1 MANSSQIIA
10 LIKSHLEG
18 DDSRFRLIATQ
29 LAAAE
34 AKSGHAV
41 LSRTISSLLK
51 ENSGSYVR
59 HFAPLN
65 NDLSEFVL
73 QSADSFRLSNLIVSD
88 IIRGRIERILKEYKQ
103 RELLYKNGLHNRS
116 KILLT
121 GPSGTGKTMT
131 ASILA
136 NELQLP
142 LYIVRLEKVIT
153 KYMGESSLKL
163 GKVFELISQVRGVY
177 LFDEFDAIGSQR
189 RNENEVG
196 EMRRILNTFLQMLE
210 RENSESIIIAAT
222 NNPEVL
228 DVALRR
234 RFDDVIGYDLPD
246 DARRLRDALDDP
258 EGIGEIL
265 QIKIT
270 PELTDGNSVEFNP
283 FNLGN
288 QILFGAVG
296 RADVVDFPAVIHEP
310 WYERQIWRDVAGSAA
325 AGQDNLF
332 HYAVKP
338 SMTRKN
344 CSRQHYSMAY
354 RKSF

>member
-246 DARRLRDALDDP
+246 DAQIRRLLKARINGFMNQSIDTDKVLSLLRGRSHAEICLICADAVKDAILEDKPLTQKMLESAISQRSSSDDALN
-258 EGIGEIL
+258 G
-265 QIKIT
+265 
-270 PELTDGNSVEFNP
+270 
-283 FNLGN
+283 
-288 QILFGAVG
+288 
-296 RADVVDFPAVIHEP
+296 
-310 WYERQIWRDVAGSAA
+310 
-325 AGQDNLF
+325 
-332 HYAVKP
+332 
-338 SMTRKN
+338 
-344 CSRQHYSMAY
+344 
-354 RKSF
+354 

>member
-10 LIKSHLEG
+10 LIKSHIEG

-34 AKSGHAV
+34 AKSGHIV

-51 ENSGSYVR
+51 DEGGSTIR
-59 HFAPLN
+59 QFTPLN
-65 NDLSEFVL
+65 SDLSEFVL
-73 QSADSFRLSNLIVSD
+73 QSTNSFRLNNLIVSD
-88 IIRGRIERILKEYKQ
+88 AIRGRIERILKEYRQ

-142 LYIVRLEKVIT
+142 LYIVRLEKVLT

-163 GKVFELISQVRGVY
+163 GKVFDLISQVRGVY

-189 RNENEVG
+189 RNDNEVG

-210 RENSESIIIAAT
+210 RVNSESIIIAAT

-228 DVALRR
+228 DVALHR
-234 RFDDVIGYDLPD
+234 RFDDVVGYELPD
-246 DARRLRDALDDP
+246 DVQIRKLVKARINGFMNLSIDTDKVLSLLRGRSHA
-258 EGIGEIL
+258 EICL
-265 QIKIT
+265 IC
-270 PELTDGNSVEFNP
+270 
-283 FNLGN
+283 
-288 QILFGAVG
+288 
-296 RADVVDFPAVIHEP
+296 AD
-310 WYERQIWRDVAGSAA
+310 
-325 AGQDNLF
+325 
-332 HYAVKP
+332 AVKDAILEDKPLTQKMLESAIMQRP
-338 SMTRKN
+338 SQDAALN
-344 CSRQHYSMAY
+344 G
-354 RKSF
+354 

>member
-10 LIKSHLEG
+10 LIKSHIEG

-51 ENSGSYVR
+51 DDGGSSIR
-59 HFAPLN
+59 HFTPLN
-65 NDLSEFVL
+65 SDLSEFVL
-73 QSADSFRLSNLIVSD
+73 QSSDSFRLNNLIVSGA
-88 IIRGRIERILKEYKQ
+88 IRGRIERILKEYRQ

-210 RENSESIIIAAT
+210 RENSESIITAAT

-228 DVALRR
+228 DAALQR
-234 RFDDVIGYDLPD
+234 RFDDVIGYELPD
-246 DARRLRDALDDP
+246 DVQIRKLVKARINGFMNQSIDTKGTGGQVTVSRSLRV
-258 EGIGEIL
+258 
-265 QIKIT
+265 Q
-270 PELTDGNSVEFNP
+270 
-283 FNLGN
+283 
-288 QILFGAVG
+288 VG
-296 RADVVDFPAVIHEP
+296 MPK
-310 WYERQIWRDVAGSAA
+310 AA
-325 AGQDNLF
+325 
-332 HYAVKP
+332 
-338 SMTRKN
+338 
-344 CSRQHYSMAY
+344 
-354 RKSF
+354 

>member
-10 LIKSHLEG
+10 LIKSHIEG
-18 DDSRFRLIATQ
+18 DDSRFRLIAMQ

-34 AKSGHAV
+34 AKSGHAL

-51 ENSGSYVR
+51 DNEENTHR
-59 HFAPLN
+59 FLTPLN
-65 NDLSEFVL
+65 SDLSEFVL
-73 QSADSFRLSNLIVSD
+73 ESSDSFRLNNLIVSETVK
-88 IIRGRIERILKEYKQ
+88 GRIERILKEYLQ
-103 RELLYKNGLHNRS
+103 RDVLYKNGLHNRS

-163 GKVFELISQVRGVY
+163 GKVFELISKVRGVY

-196 EMRRILNTFLQMLE
+196 EMRRILNTFLQLLE
-210 RENSESIIIAAT
+210 RENSESLIIAAT
-222 NNPEVL
+222 NNPDVL

-234 RFDDVIGYDLPD
+234 RFDDVIGYGLPD
-246 DARRLRDALDDP
+246 DSQIRRLVVARINGFMNKSIDTEKALSLLR
-258 EGIGEIL
+258 GRSHAEICL
-265 QIKIT
+265 IC
-270 PELTDGNSVEFNP
+270 
-283 FNLGN
+283 
-288 QILFGAVG
+288 
-296 RADVVDFPAVIHEP
+296 AD
-310 WYERQIWRDVAGSAA
+310 
-325 AGQDNLF
+325 
-332 HYAVKP
+332 AVKEAILSDKPLTQEMLEEAIKQRP
-338 SMTRKN
+338 SSIDNTLVN
-344 CSRQHYSMAY
+344 G
-354 RKSF
+354 

>member
-51 ENSGSYVR
+51 DDAGISIR

-65 NDLSEFVL
+65 SDLSEFVL
-73 QSADSFRLSNLIVSD
+73 QSTNSFRLNNLIVSD
-88 IIRGRIERILKEYKQ
+88 SIRGRIERILKEYRQ

-210 RENSESIIIAAT
+210 RENSESLIIAAT

-228 DVALRR
+228 DIALRR
-234 RFDDVIGYDLPD
+234 RFDDVIGYELPD
-246 DARRLRDALDDP
+246 EVQIRKLVTVRINGFMNQNIDTEKVLALLRGRSHA
-258 EGIGEIL
+258 EICL
-265 QIKIT
+265 IC
-270 PELTDGNSVEFNP
+270 
-283 FNLGN
+283 
-288 QILFGAVG
+288 
-296 RADVVDFPAVIHEP
+296 AD
-310 WYERQIWRDVAGSAA
+310 
-325 AGQDNLF
+325 
-332 HYAVKP
+332 AVKDAILEDKP
-338 SMTRKN
+338 LTQKMLENAISQRTTPDFALN
-344 CSRQHYSMAY
+344 G
-354 RKSF
+354 

>member
-51 ENSGSYVR
+51 DDAGISIR

-65 NDLSEFVL
+65 SDLSEFVL
-73 QSADSFRLSNLIVSD
+73 QSTNSFRLNNLIVSD
-88 IIRGRIERILKEYKQ
+88 SIRGRIERILKEYRQ

-210 RENSESIIIAAT
+210 RENSESLIIAAT

-228 DVALRR
+228 DIALRR
-234 RFDDVIGYDLPD
+234 RFDDVIGYELPD
-246 DARRLRDALDDP
+246 EVQIRKLVTARINGFMNQNIDTEKVLALLRGRSHA
-258 EGIGEIL
+258 EICL
-265 QIKIT
+265 IC
-270 PELTDGNSVEFNP
+270 
-283 FNLGN
+283 
-288 QILFGAVG
+288 
-296 RADVVDFPAVIHEP
+296 AD
-310 WYERQIWRDVAGSAA
+310 
-325 AGQDNLF
+325 
-332 HYAVKP
+332 AVKDAILEDKP
-338 SMTRKN
+338 LTQKMLENAISQRTTPDFALN
-344 CSRQHYSMAY
+344 G
-354 RKSF
+354 

>member
-246 DARRLRDALDDP
+246 DAQIRRLLKARINGFMNQSIDTDKVLSLLRGRSHAEICLICADAVKDAILEDKPLTQKMLERAISQRSSSDDALN
-258 EGIGEIL
+258 G
-265 QIKIT
+265 
-270 PELTDGNSVEFNP
+270 
-283 FNLGN
+283 
-288 QILFGAVG
+288 
-296 RADVVDFPAVIHEP
+296 
-310 WYERQIWRDVAGSAA
+310 
-325 AGQDNLF
+325 
-332 HYAVKP
+332 
-338 SMTRKN
+338 
-344 CSRQHYSMAY
+344 
-354 RKSF
+354 

>member
-10 LIKSHLEG
+10 LIKSHIEG

-34 AKSGHAV
+34 AKLGHAV

-51 ENSGSYVR
+51 DDGGTCVR
-59 HFAPLN
+59 HFTPLN
-65 NDLSEFVL
+65 SDLSEFVL
-73 QSADSFRLSNLIVSD
+73 QSTDSFRLNNLIVSD
-88 IIRGRIERILKEYKQ
+88 AIRGRIERILKEYRQ

-163 GKVFELISQVRGVY
+163 GKVFELISQVRGMY

-234 RFDDVIGYDLPD
+234 RFDDVIGYELPD
-246 DARRLRDALDDP
+246 DVQIRKLVKARINGFMNQNIDTEKVLSLLRGRSHAEICLICADAVKDALLENKP
-258 EGIGEIL
+258 LTQKMLENAIL
-265 QIKIT
+265 QRT
-270 PELTDGNSVEFNP
+270 T
-283 FNLGN
+283 
-288 QILFGAVG
+288 
-296 RADVVDFPAVIHEP
+296 
-310 WYERQIWRDVAGSAA
+310 
-325 AGQDNLF
+325 QDASLNG
-332 HYAVKP
+332 
-338 SMTRKN
+338 
-344 CSRQHYSMAY
+344 
-354 RKSF
+354 

>member
-10 LIKSHLEG
+10 LIKSHMEG

-51 ENSGSYVR
+51 ENEGSGIR
-59 HFAPLN
+59 HFTPLN
-65 NDLSEFVL
+65 SDLSEFVL
-73 QSADSFRLSNLIVSD
+73 QSTDSFRLNNLIVSD
-88 IIRGRIERILKEYKQ
+88 AIRGRIERILKEYRQ

-210 RENSESIIIAAT
+210 RENSESIITAAT

-228 DVALRR
+228 DAALQR
-234 RFDDVIGYDLPD
+234 RFDDVIGYELPD
-246 DARRLRDALDDP
+246 DVQIRKLVKARINGFMNQSIDTEKVLSLLRGRSHA
-258 EGIGEIL
+258 EICL
-265 QIKIT
+265 IC
-270 PELTDGNSVEFNP
+270 
-283 FNLGN
+283 
-288 QILFGAVG
+288 
-296 RADVVDFPAVIHEP
+296 AD
-310 WYERQIWRDVAGSAA
+310 
-325 AGQDNLF
+325 
-332 HYAVKP
+332 AVKDAILEDKP
-338 SMTRKN
+338 LTQEMLESAISQRTTPDVTIN
-344 CSRQHYSMAY
+344 G
-354 RKSF
+354 